1 MLGTLKDFFKK
12 KEEPTISDIYEPEPA
27 SNPNFLTDPNK
38 INSLLKDIEQE
49 SPLCTI
55 SIEGITEEFSS
66 SILDVQLD
74 NKQIILDELF
84 PKHGNKLLINKKIK
98 LSTIHNGIR
107 LALMLSDIT
116 DGSSRGII
124 YYKSAI
130 PSRIYYPQ
138 RRTIPRIQLTV
149 LNIPFSGVSSRTKS
163 SVGGHIFDLSR
174 GGIGIVIP
182 NNRARIQRGD
192 SIKNC
197 RITLDD
203 HSINFDL
210 AIRFIKTT
218 NQETGKTQIGGY
230 FDNITSKGQNKLEH
244 FVATLEREEIR
255 KRKE

>member
-1 MLGTLKDFFKK
+1 MLGTIKDFFKK
-12 KEEPTISDIYEPEPA
+12 KEEPTASDAYDPKLA
-27 SNPNFLTDPNK
+27 TNPNFLTDPDQ
-38 INSLLKDIEQE
+38 IISLLKDIEQA
-49 SPLCTI
+49 SPLCNI
-55 SIEGITEEFSS
+55 HIEGITEEFGS

-84 PKHGNKLLINKKIK
+84 PKYGNNLITDKKIK
-98 LSTIHNGIR
+98 LSTTHNGIR

-116 DGSSRGII
+116 SESSRGIA
-124 YYKSAI
+124 YYKSDI

-138 RRTIPRIQLTV
+138 RRTTPRIQLNA
-149 LNIPFSGVSSRTKS
+149 LNIQFSGISDRTKS

-174 GGIGIVIP
+174 GGIGIAIP

-192 SIKNC
+192 SIINC

-203 HSINFDL
+203 HSIIFNL
-210 AIRFIKTT
+210 TIRFVKTT

-230 FDNITSKGQNKLEH
+230 FENLASKDQNKLEH